1 MRARAAMNAL
11 VGIIGVSGLMFCG
24 SLAAAA
30 PAAESSANDAA
41 GFGPWRVSV
50 SVTPTNLG
58 PIRVAVDRV
67 RTAGPKDDRRLVAD
81 LVFLNRPGRE
91 ARMKDVFRTSSFA
104 EGGTGRQLLV
114 ADEGCGYYVTN
125 PGDPVEPGIC
135 QAYLDYLVVPPGA
148 SGLRAVTSYAG
159 LRGMDP
165 LTAGRYQFE
174 RRVRFRFRKSSR
186 SPVAGDLTV
195 SFDVAPR

>member
-1 MRARAAMNAL
+1 MRVRKGPNAL
-11 VGIIGVSGLMFCG
+11 VGIIAVPGLLLCGTVSGV
-24 SLAAAA
+24 AQV
-30 PAAESSANDAA
+30 PESSADDAA
-41 GFGPWRVSV
+41 GFGPWRISV
-50 SVTPTNLG
+50 SVTPTSLG
-58 PIRVAVDRV
+58 PIAVAVDRV
-67 RTAGPKDDRRLVAD
+67 RTAGPKEERRLIAN
-81 LVFLNRPGRE
+81 LVFLNQAGRE

-135 QAYLDYLVVPPGA
+135 QAYLDYVVVPPGE

-165 LTAGRYQFE
+165 LTAGRYRFE
-174 RRVRFRFRKSSR
+174 RRVRFRFPRGSR
-186 SPVAGDLTV
+186 SPVAGNLTV
-195 SFDVAPR
+195 SFDVTPR